1 MGDEKYTIPLWKFI
15 LLSLCMIGGSALV
28 IYAVVIMQ
36 PLPLLIGSILVAF
49 PITVAI
55 DFIMKK
61 ISDIRFE
68 KQFGRKN

>member
-1 MGDEKYTIPLWKFI
+1 MPLWECI
-15 LLSLCMIGGSALV
+15 SLVLCMTVGTGFV
-28 IYAVVIMQ
+28 IYAFSVWQ

-55 DFIMKK
+55 NFIMKK